1 MFFVAKNAICVKIKS
16 MLSDEYFYLK
26 IGRAADLRRLGKKGE
41 AVLYRLFEI
50 LPGFLT
56 WLTFA
61 SVVSFSWLSPIFTA
75 FFIILFDLY
84 WLLKTVYLSLHLR
97 VAFKRVKENLKINWL
112 KELEILPPEKYTSDA
127 KNWKEFYHLIILPF
141 YDEGFE
147 VISSCLES
155 LGKAN
160 YPPEKMIVVLGAEE
174 RAGANVLLTA
184 QKAQEKFGGKFFRF
198 LITVHPKDIE
208 GEIAGKGSNIAWAGR
223 KVKEQIID
231 ALGIPYNRVIVSAF
245 DIDTV
250 VFPDYFSRLTYVYLK
265 TKNPKRRSYQPIP
278 FYVNNIWQAPAFA
291 RVVSFSATF
300 WHTLQQERAERLTT
314 FSSHSMPF
322 QALVD
327 VDFWQANMVSEDS
340 RIFWQCLL
348 RYDGNY
354 GVVPLHYPVAMDAN
368 VAPSFWQTMKNQYKQ
383 QRRWAYGAENIP
395 YFLFGFWKNE
405 KMGIGKKLYYSFV
418 YIEGVWSW
426 STNALL
432 IFLLG
437 WLPLVLGGEAFNT
450 MILAYNLPKIT
461 RNLMMLASFGIITSA
476 YLSIVILPPR
486 PAHYGKRKYLWMI
499 LQWPLLFL
507 TMIFFG
513 AFPAID
519 AQTRL
524 MFGKYIG
531 FWVTPKFRK

>member
-1 MFFVAKNAICVKIKS
+1 
-16 MLSDEYFYLK
+16 MLPDEYYYLK
-26 IGRAADLRRLGKKGE
+26 IGRAEDLAKMKRPKTEK
-41 AVLYRLFEI
+41 VLYRLFEI

-56 WLTFA
+56 WFTFA
-61 SVVSFSWLSPIFTA
+61 AVALFSWLTPVFAA

-84 WLLKTVYLSLHLR
+84 WLLKTIYLSLHLR
-97 VAFKRVKENLKINWL
+97 AAFKKIKENLKINWL
-112 KELEILPPEKYTSDA
+112 KELENLPPAEYSSDA
-127 KNWKEFYHLIILPF
+127 KNWKEFYHLIIIPF

-155 LGKAN
+155 LAKAN
-160 YPPEKMIVVLGAEE
+160 YPKEKFIVVLGAEE
-174 RAGANVLLTA
+174 RAEEAAVA
-184 QKAQEKFGGKFFRF
+184 IAEKAKEKFGGKFFRF
-198 LITVHPKDIE
+198 LITVHPKGIE
-208 GEIAGKGSNIAWAGR
+208 GEIAGKGSNIAWAG
-223 KVKEQIID
+223 KKAKEQIID
-231 ALGIPYNRVIVSAF
+231 GLGIPYERVVVSAF
-245 DIDTV
+245 DVDTV
-250 VFPDYFSRLTYVYLK
+250 VFSDYFSRLVYVYVQ
-265 TKNPKRRSYQPIP
+265 TKKPQRFSYQPVP
-278 FYVNNIWQAPAFA
+278 FYVNNIWQSPAFA

-327 VDFWQANMVSEDS
+327 VDFWQTNMVSEDS

-348 RYDGNY
+348 RRDGNY

-368 VAPSFWQTMKNQYKQ
+368 AAPTFWQTMKNQYKQ

-405 KMGIGKKLYYSFV
+405 KMSFGKKLYYSAV

-437 WLPLVLGGEAFNT
+437 WLPLIFGGEAFNT

-461 RNLMMLASFGIITSA
+461 RDLMTLAAFGIVTSA
-476 YLSIVILPPR
+476 YLSIVVLPPR
-486 PAHYGKRKYLWMI
+486 PPQYGKHKYVWMV

-524 MFGKYIG
+524 MLGKYLG
-531 FWVTPKFRK
+531 FWVTPKYRK